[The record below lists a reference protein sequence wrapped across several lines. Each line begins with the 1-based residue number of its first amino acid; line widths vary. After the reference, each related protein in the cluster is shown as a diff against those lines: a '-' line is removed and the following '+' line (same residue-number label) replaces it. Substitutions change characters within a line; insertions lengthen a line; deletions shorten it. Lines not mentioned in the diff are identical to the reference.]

1 MRPAS
6 PVIASALLLT
16 LAAVACGGSEAPK
29 PPDVIV
35 GGLPSSTRAVTP
47 SPTPAVATTMQT
59 PEPTP
64 PPRPPMVVSLGW
76 LDGAPAVPD
85 LPSSFAGPSPDS
97 GLHAAVE
104 SALAGREGVY
114 SVVVH
119 NLANGRY
126 AELNADPVYYA
137 ASLYKLEV
145 LIEAYRQR
153 DAGELDFSRLLT
165 LEKKYIEL
173 DLKTLE
179 LLEILENDQV
189 TVHDA
194 VRAMTI
200 ISDTPTA
207 SLLQDTLNPVRIDQT
222 LASLG
227 LTATESANRNLP
239 TTARDM
245 ARLLTAIAAGQGGVA
260 GGSRAEMLSLLLQ
273 EGFRSG
279 SVGGVPAGTPVA
291 HKTGSYT
298 DATHDVALVW
308 SPAGP
313 YVIAVLTNRS
323 YDWEPIREVSRV
335 VWEYFAANP

>member
-1 MRPAS
+1 VRPA
-6 PVIASALLLT
+6 PPLIASALLLT
-16 LAAVACGGSEAPK
+16 LAATACGGSSAPN

-35 GGLPSSTRAVTP
+35 GGLPSRTRAATP
-47 SPTPAVATTMQT
+47 SPTPAVAAAVQT

-64 PPRPPMVVSLGW
+64 PPRPPMVVSLAW

-85 LPSSFAGPSPDS
+85 LPSPFAAPAADA
-97 GLHAAVE
+97 GLKAAIE
-104 SALAGREGVY
+104 GALAGREGSY
-114 SVVVH
+114 SVVVR
-119 NLANGRY
+119 NLADGRY
-126 AELNADPVYYA
+126 AELNADQVYYA

-145 LIEAYRQR
+145 LLEAYRQR
-153 DAGELDFSRLLT
+153 DASELDFTRLLT
-165 LEKKYIEL
+165 VEKKYIEL

-200 ISDTPTA
+200 VSDTPTA
-207 SLLQDTLNPVRIDQT
+207 SLLQDTVNPVRVDQT

-227 LTATESANRNLP
+227 LTATENANRDLP

-245 ARLLTAIAAGQGGVA
+245 ARLLTAITSES
-260 GGSRAEMLSLLLQ
+260 SRTEMLSLLLQ

-279 SVGGVPAGTPVA
+279 IVAGVPPDTPVA
-291 HKTGSYT
+291 HKTGSYS

-308 SPAGP
+308 GPTGP
-313 YVIAVLTNRS
+313 YIIAVLTNRS
-323 YDWEPIREVSRV
+323 YDWEPIREVSRA
-335 VWEYFAANP
+335 VWDYLVANP

>member
-1 MRPAS
+1 MP
-6 PVIASALLLT
+6 
-16 LAAVACGGSEAPK
+16 E
-29 PPDVIV
+29 
-35 GGLPSSTRAVTP
+35 LPSTFAAPSGDAV
-47 SPTPAVATTMQT
+47 
-59 PEPTP
+59 
-64 PPRPPMVVSLGW
+64 LK
-76 LDGAPAVPD
+76 
-85 LPSSFAGPSPDS
+85 
-97 GLHAAVE
+97 AAIE
-104 SALAGREGVY
+104 RGLAGREGSY

-119 NLANGRY
+119 NLASGRY
-126 AELNADPVYYA
+126 AELNADQVYYA

-173 DLKTLE
+173 DLQTLE
-179 LLEILENDQV
+179 LLEILENDQL

-200 ISDTPTA
+200 VSDTPTA
-207 SLLQDTLNPVRIDQT
+207 SLLQDTLNPTSIDQT

-227 LTATESANRNLP
+227 LANTENANRDLP

-245 ARLLTAIAAGQGGVA
+245 GRLLIAIAAGEGGVV
-260 GGSRAEMLSLLLQ
+260 GTSNTEMLSLLLQ

-279 SVGGVPAGTPVA
+279 IVAGVPPDTPVA

-323 YDWEPIREVSRV
+323 YDWEPIREVSRA
-335 VWEYFAANP
+335 VWDYFAANP

>member
-1 MRPAS
+1 VNPRPIFA
-6 PVIASALLLT
+6 VGFLALA
-16 LAAVACGGSEAPK
+16 LAAAACGGSAQSK
-29 PPDVIV
+29 PPEVLV
-35 GGLPSSTRAVTP
+35 GSVPTRSAAAP
-47 SPTPAVATTMQT
+47 SPSAGSSETVQS

-64 PPRPPMVVSLGW
+64 PPRPPMVVSLAW
-76 LDGAPAVPD
+76 LDNTSPVPE
-85 LPSSFAGPSPDS
+85 LPFPSAAPSPDS
-97 GLHAAVE
+97 GLHAAIE

-119 NLANGRY
+119 NFANGRY
-126 AELNADPVYYA
+126 AELNADQVYYA

-153 DAGELDFSRLLT
+153 DAGELDFARLLT

-179 LLEILENDQV
+179 LLDILENDQV

-200 ISDTPTA
+200 VSDTPTA
-207 SLLQDTLNPVRIDQT
+207 SLLQDTLNPVRVDQT

-227 LTATESANRNLP
+227 LTATENANRDLP

-245 ARLLTAIAAGQGGVA
+245 ARLLSAIAAGQGGVGEA
-260 GGSRAEMLSLLLQ
+260 SRVEMLSLLRQ

-279 SVGGVPAGTPVA
+279 IIAGLPPDTAAA

-308 SPAGP
+308 GPADP

-323 YDWEPIREVSRV
+323 YDWEPIREVSRA
-335 VWEYFAANP
+335 VWDYFAANP

>member
-1 MRPAS
+1 M
-6 PVIASALLLT
+6 
-16 LAAVACGGSEAPK
+16 
-29 PPDVIV
+29 
-35 GGLPSSTRAVTP
+35 
-47 SPTPAVATTMQT
+47 
-59 PEPTP
+59 
-64 PPRPPMVVSLGW
+64 
-76 LDGAPAVPD
+76 
-85 LPSSFAGPSPDS
+85 
-97 GLHAAVE
+97 
-104 SALAGREGVY
+104 
-114 SVVVH
+114 
-119 NLANGRY
+119 NGRS
-126 AELNADPVYYA
+126 AELNPDQVYYA

-153 DAGELDFSRLLT
+153 DAGQLDFVGLLT

-179 LLEILENDQV
+179 LLDVLENDQV

-200 ISDTPTA
+200 VSDTPTA
-207 SLLQDTLNPVRIDQT
+207 SLLQDTVNPVRVDQT

-227 LTATESANRNLP
+227 LTSTENANRDLP

-245 ARLLTAIAAGQGGVA
+245 ARLLTAIAAGEGGVSEA
-260 GGSRAEMLSLLLQ
+260 SRVEMLSLLRQ

-279 SVGGVPAGTPVA
+279 VIAGLPPDTAAA

-308 SPAGP
+308 GPAGP
-313 YVIAVLTNRS
+313 YIIAVLTNRS
-323 YDWEPIREVSRV
+323 YDWEPIREVSRA

>member
-1 MRPAS
+1 VRPAP

-16 LAAVACGGSEAPK
+16 LAAVACGGSAAPK

-47 SPTPAVATTMQT
+47 SPTPAVAAALQT

-64 PPRPPMVVSLGW
+64 PPRLPMVVSLAW
-76 LDGAPAVPD
+76 LGGAPAVPD
-85 LPSSFAGPSPDS
+85 LPSPFAGPATDA
-97 GLHAAVE
+97 GLKAAIE
-104 SALAGREGVY
+104 GALAGREGAY

-126 AELNADPVYYA
+126 AELNADQVYYA

-200 ISDTPTA
+200 VSDTPTA
-207 SLLQDTLNPVRIDQT
+207 SLLQDTVNPVRIDQT

-227 LTATESANRNLP
+227 LSATENANRDLP

-245 ARLLTAIAAGQGGVA
+245 ARLLTAVTGEA
-260 GGSRAEMLSLLLQ
+260 SRTEMLSLLLQ

-279 SVGGVPAGTPVA
+279 IIAGVPAGTPVA

-335 VWEYFAANP
+335 VWDYFAANP

>member
-1 MRPAS
+1 
-6 PVIASALLLT
+6 
-16 LAAVACGGSEAPK
+16 
-29 PPDVIV
+29 
-35 GGLPSSTRAVTP
+35 
-47 SPTPAVATTMQT
+47 
-59 PEPTP
+59 
-64 PPRPPMVVSLGW
+64 MVVSLAW
-76 LDGAPAVPD
+76 LDGAPGVPD
-85 LPSSFAGPSPDS
+85 LPSAFVGPAGGT
-97 GLHAAVE
+97 GLKAAIE
-104 SALAGREGVY
+104 GALAGKEGSY

-126 AELNADPVYYA
+126 AELNADQVYYA

-145 LIEAYRQR
+145 LLEAYRQR

-165 LEKKYIEL
+165 VEKKYIEL
-173 DLKTLE
+173 DLKTLD

-200 ISDTPTA
+200 VSDTPTA
-207 SLLQDTLNPVRIDQT
+207 SLLQDTVNPVRVDQT

-227 LTATESANRNLP
+227 LTATENANRELP

-245 ARLLTAIAAGQGGVA
+245 ARLLTAIAAGEGGVTA
-260 GGSRAEMLSLLLQ
+260 SSRTEMLSLLLQ

-279 SVGGVPAGTPVA
+279 IIAGVPEGAFVA
-291 HKTGSYT
+291 HKTGSYS

-308 SPAGP
+308 GPTGP
-313 YVIAVLTNRS
+313 YIIAVLTDRS

-335 VWEYFAANP
+335 VWDYFAANP